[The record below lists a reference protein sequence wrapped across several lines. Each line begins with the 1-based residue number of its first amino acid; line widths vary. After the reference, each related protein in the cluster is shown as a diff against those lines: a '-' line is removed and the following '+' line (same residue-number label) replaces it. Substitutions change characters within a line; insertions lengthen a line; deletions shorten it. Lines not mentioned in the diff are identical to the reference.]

1 MNAAPSRPKQTRSR
15 GSSTK
20 LLASAY
26 VLDTSA
32 LLTLHYNEP
41 GSERVAE
48 VLMIAL
54 ESKAAAKSKDVTVFA
69 CFMTLMEVFYRIW
82 KNEGEAAGRKAY
94 DACQA
99 LPITWVH
106 ESPALLER
114 AASLKARY
122 PMSLGD
128 AWIAA
133 TALQCNAVLLQKDP
147 EFAPVSDLQHEP
159 LSYK

>member
-1 MNAAPSRPKQTRSR
+1 MSD
-15 GSSTK
+15 
-20 LLASAY
+20 Y

-41 GSERVAE
+41 GSQRVADVLTAALTASPE
-48 VLMIAL
+48 VAL
-54 ESKAAAKSKDVTVFA
+54 TGVRVFGS
-69 CFMTLMEVFYRIW
+69 FITLMEVLYRVW

-94 DACQA
+94 AACQM

-106 ESPALLER
+106 ETPALLEL

-133 TALQCNAVLLQKDP
+133 TALQCQAVLLHKDP
-147 EFAPVSDLQHEP
+147 EFEPVPGLRHEP
-159 LSYK
+159 LPYK

>member
-1 MNAAPSRPKQTRSR
+1 M
-15 GSSTK
+15 SS
-20 LLASAY
+20 Y

-41 GSERVAE
+41 GSQRVADIL
-48 VLMIAL
+48 VATLA
-54 ESKAAAKSKDVTVFA
+54 SASADPSPGVRVFGS
-69 CFMTLMEVFYRIW
+69 FVTLMEVLYRVW

-94 DACQA
+94 VACQA
-99 LPITWVH
+99 LPITWVQS
-106 ESPALLER
+106 SPALLES

-133 TALQCNAVLLQKDP
+133 TALQCQAVLLHKDP
-147 EFAPVSDLQHEP
+147 EFEPVPDLQHEP
-159 LSYK
+159 LPYK